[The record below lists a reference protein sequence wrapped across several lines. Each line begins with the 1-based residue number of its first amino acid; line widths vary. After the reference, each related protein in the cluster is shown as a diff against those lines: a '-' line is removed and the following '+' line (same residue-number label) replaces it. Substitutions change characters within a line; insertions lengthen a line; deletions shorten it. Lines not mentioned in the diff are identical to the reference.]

1 MSSES
6 FPRKPKEEEKISVD
20 IINNDQAL
28 AGEFNKIGNEN
39 EKILE
44 NFKTANDNK
53 DNDLNKDKDKKS
65 LFQSIGGAFSKLSD
79 KLETNL
85 EAIMN
90 DPGKRALFYAGIN
103 QIDKASRITP
113 ISSGKAQSP
122 FGQLGSSFGE
132 AVQKVKGEELAAAN
146 AAAKAS
152 SSSTKNQL
160 DMLKFQFEM
169 DKPDVMELDAY
180 KSLDK
185 QMEDIASA
193 TKTSEISTAQKKLI
207 KDWVINP
214 ENTSLP
220 VGALRSKFPTFI
232 QSIND
237 LLPKGIR
244 QENKF
249 FDRIESDA
257 TFINNVNK
265 LAIVN
270 TLGKLTN
277 TKLTPVSDKDVV
289 LVKAA
294 DVQVTDPA
302 AAFLKNLVFND
313 AVTLIDAE
321 KVQYAKL
328 FKQDR
333 GFKRGSKRD
342 FDKEFNSEGALRI
355 RNKIL
360 KESPYSADQIYEEAK
375 LLGFEEVYE
384 KYTGNITDYS
394 PFALASAKASLDM
407 GGASVY
413 SKFKNS
419 PISQKKD
426 ENIVT
431 DNRTTKD
438 GDGWKKKYSNIDKKI
453 QELNPNEEQT
463 TKPGTE
469 SGIEKI
475 GSSIDVKVSSED
487 YRAQPEKFKEGS
499 GTYKKIL
506 IKKSPK
512 SPAFNEYK
520 FVFVE

>member
-90 DPGKRALFYAGIN
+90 DPGKRALFYTGIN

-113 ISSGKAQSP
+113 ISSGRAQSP

-169 DKPDVMELDAY
+169 DKPGVMELDAY
-180 KSLDK
+180 KGLDK

-232 QSIND
+232 QSMI
-237 LLPKGIR
+237 
-244 QENKF
+244 F
-249 FDRIESDA
+249 
-257 TFINNVNK
+257 
-265 LAIVN
+265 
-270 TLGKLTN
+270 
-277 TKLTPVSDKDVV
+277 
-289 LVKAA
+289 
-294 DVQVTDPA
+294 
-302 AAFLKNLVFND
+302 
-313 AVTLIDAE
+313 
-321 KVQYAKL
+321 Y
-328 FKQDR
+328 
-333 GFKRGSKRD
+333 
-342 FDKEFNSEGALRI
+342 
-355 RNKIL
+355 L
-360 KESPYSADQIYEEAK
+360 KE
-375 LLGFEEVYE
+375 
-384 KYTGNITDYS
+384 
-394 PFALASAKASLDM
+394 
-407 GGASVY
+407 
-413 SKFKNS
+413 
-419 PISQKKD
+419 
-426 ENIVT
+426 
-431 DNRTTKD
+431 
-438 GDGWKKKYSNIDKKI
+438 
-453 QELNPNEEQT
+453 
-463 TKPGTE
+463 
-469 SGIEKI
+469 
-475 GSSIDVKVSSED
+475 
-487 YRAQPEKFKEGS
+487 
-499 GTYKKIL
+499 
-506 IKKSPK
+506 
-512 SPAFNEYK
+512 
-520 FVFVE
+520 